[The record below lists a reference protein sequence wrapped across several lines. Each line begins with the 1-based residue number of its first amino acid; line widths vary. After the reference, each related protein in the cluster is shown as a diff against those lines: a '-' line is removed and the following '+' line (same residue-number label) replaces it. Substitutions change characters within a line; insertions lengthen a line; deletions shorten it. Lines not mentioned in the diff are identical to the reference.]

1 MENWDEIILIC
12 ENERDARYKADDSS
26 TAYAWFWAT
35 FRALKHL
42 QHAIELQEEVL
53 DTREELVFS
62 HQETAVILKGLG
74 NKEEAK
80 REMERAGECA
90 KRLDVLEVPLQ
101 S

>member
-1 MENWDEIILIC
+1 MIL
-12 ENERDARYKADDSS
+12 
-26 TAYAWFWAT
+26 WPT

-53 DTREELVFS
+53 DTPEELVLS
-62 HQETAVILKGLG
+62 HQETAVVLKDLG
-74 NKEEAK
+74 NKEEAD

-101 S
+101 TLNIHEEDGWQKTDPVPIGSTWREM